1 MKVLEGSEVRA
12 MKFWKGLKILL
23 MVAVMCVVAGFVVMH
38 LWNWLMPSIFGLRA
52 ITFAQAIGLLVLS
65 KLLLGGFHRH
75 SGGGGHRW
83 KRHMKE
89 HWERMTPEE
98 RERFRSGM
106 RGRDWCRFGGSDVTG
121 AEQSAR

>member
-1 MKVLEGSEVRA
+1 MKA
-12 MKFWKGLKILL
+12 LKILKI
-23 MVAVMCVVAGFVVMH
+23 VVVCAVIGVIAGFVVMH
-38 LWNWLMPSIFGLRA
+38 LWNWLMPTIFGLRA

-75 SGGGGHRW
+75 SGGRSGW

-89 HWERMTPEE
+89 RWDKMTPEE
-98 RERFRSGM
+98 RERFRAGM

>member
-1 MKVLEGSEVRA
+1 MKALKV
-12 MKFWKGLKILL
+12 LKILV
-23 MVAVMCVVAGFVVMH
+23 MVVVICTVAGFVVMH
-38 LWNWLMPSIFGLRA
+38 LWNWLMPSIFGLRT
-52 ITFAQAIGLLVLS
+52 ITFAQAIGLLILS

-75 SGGGGHRW
+75 SGRHNGW

-89 HWERMTPEE
+89 RWDKMTPEE

-106 RGRDWCRFGGSDVTG
+106 RGRDWCRFDRSDVPG